1 MYPRFSCKPE
11 LIRKEFS
18 ILLNRLYK
26 DGVDCNIEAINV
38 LMKIILEK
46 DDFEADKF
54 TIQNELARLFVTVP
68 EIYG

>member
-1 MYPRFSCKPE
+1 MYTRFSCPPE

-26 DGVDCNIEAINV
+26 VGIDCNITAIDR

-54 TIQNELARLFVTVP
+54 TIQEELSRLFVTAP
-68 EIYG
+68 SAYY